1 MKKIYRRPKL
11 KEGQMVFQ
19 RGKID
24 GEIDMCIFWDD
35 IPSCDKSLVL
45 YYLASENINYSGGQM
60 KSLIQELEERG
71 YDLDTLRFS
80 IQKKVKGEI

>member
-1 MKKIYRRPKL
+1 MKKRYRSPNP
-11 KEGQMVFQ
+11 KEGQIIFQ

-24 GEIDMCIFWDD
+24 GIIDMCVFWDN
-35 IPSCDKSLVL
+35 IPSCDRSLIF

-80 IQKKVKGEI
+80 IQKKANNEK